1 MKKLFSGILVCLL
14 LAVSLFTTGCF
25 NLPGLGGDDTGSL
38 LYPSGTIAGYKVC
51 YKPAQYNFER
61 LFLTYSN
68 NIVRDLF
75 TYFTFY
81 NYKKYEYNEETK
93 NYQLITNFP
102 TITED
107 NYLTF
112 WDEALNLD
120 RIRYQPKFISENEYY
135 TYDDVAWNWSFGDK
149 VDGLINILTYSETN
163 GQIEKNYLNLIDFLT
178 NIESYSNPN
187 LNDIINIYATVL
199 EYNIY
204 ELVLGRT
211 PTAPLIQISDTA
223 TTVLDSVKVT
233 LNGKLVDGTTA
244 TRDEIMGSIQEE
256 FSLYGTYVG
265 FSERDREN
273 LTNYILETV
282 IGDQIVNN
290 LKYNKN
296 NEYQTKVAEIINSSN
311 PTLNQ
316 DVEEGQEP
324 PRDFF
329 DPYPASKIK
338 DFNGTAFY
346 INGGIDENGNM
357 SNTNAFDHIQS
368 AEYQSFVIMPE
379 QEDLELCALWLAFES
394 EQPIDAVIRVRYYDG
409 NGRLFETAKQNISMS
424 GEEFNAETDIIMMDL
439 VYSEITDTELDTSV
453 DMTLDNFDNDLDGG
467 ILKADD
473 IDGKYVSGA
482 LANYYNIIESD
493 SGFGAIGVLNHNKIP
508 FSYMEI
514 VIDVIKDPNQPQATY
529 PFKMGVVGIFP
540 TAK

>member
-1 MKKLFSGILVCLL
+1 MKKLFSGILVCFLI
-14 LAVSLFTTGCF
+14 AVSFLTTGCF
-25 NLPGLGGDDTGSL
+25 NLPGGDDTGSL
-38 LYPSGTIAGYKVC
+38 LYPSGTISGYKVC

-61 LFLTYSN
+61 LFESYSN
-68 NIVRDLF
+68 NIIDELF
-75 TYFTFY
+75 NYFTFSSIRDIDQDNISESDY
-81 NYKKYEYNEETK
+81 NIIWEN
-93 NYQLITNFP
+93 Q
-102 TITED
+102 
-107 NYLTF
+107 
-112 WDEALNLD
+112 ALKVD
-120 RIRYQPKFISENEYY
+120 RIRYQPQLINENGIYYY
-135 TYDDVAWNWSFGDK
+135 TYDNIFWNWSFGK
-149 VDGLINILTYSETN
+149 NLSFFETYLN
-163 GQIEKNYLNLIDFLT
+163 VNYKQIEKTDNNLRLLINHYNTLINDNF
-178 NIESYSNPN
+178 NMVISIYS
-187 LNDIINIYATVL
+187 TVL

-211 PTAPLIQISDTA
+211 PTAPVVEISDTA

-233 LNGKLVDGTTA
+233 LNGQTVDGTTN
-244 TRDEIMGSIQEE
+244 TRDSIITPIQEE

-265 FSERDREN
+265 FSERDKEN
-273 LTNYILETV
+273 LANYILETV

-290 LKYNKN
+290 PTYNKN

-346 INGGIDENGNM
+346 INGGVDENGN
-357 SNTNAFDHIQS
+357 SANNAFDHIQS

-379 QEDLELCALWLAFES
+379 QEDLSLCALWLAFES
-394 EQPIDAVIRVRYYDG
+394 EQPIDAVIRVRYYNG
-409 NGRLFETAKQNISMS
+409 AGRLFETAKQQISMS
-424 GEEFNAETDIIMMDL
+424 GDPFDATTDIVMMDL
-439 VYSEITDTELDTSV
+439 VYNEISDTELDTEV
-453 DMTLDNFDNDLDGG
+453 DMILDPFDNELDGG

-473 IDGKYVSGA
+473 IDGKYVTGA

-493 SGFGAIGVLNHNKIP
+493 SGFGAIGVLNHNRIP

-514 VIDVIKDPNQPQATY
+514 VIDVIKDPNEPQATY

-540 TAK
+540 TAE

>member
-75 TYFTFY
+75 AYFTFY
-81 NYKKYEYNEETK
+81 DYKKYEYNEETK
-93 NYQLITNFP
+93 NYQLITKFP
-102 TITED
+102 TVTES
-107 NYLTF
+107 NYLEV
-112 WDEALNLD
+112 WEEALNID

-149 VDGLINILTYSETN
+149 VDGLVNILTYSETN
-163 GQIEKNYLNLIDFLT
+163 GQIEKNYLNLVDFLT

-187 LNDIINIYATVL
+187 LNDIINIYSTVL

-211 PTAPLIQISDTA
+211 PTVPVIQISDNA
-223 TTVLDSVKVT
+223 TTVLDSVVVT
-233 LNGKLVDGTTA
+233 LNGIKVDGSETTRNSLI
-244 TRDEIMGSIQEE
+244 TPIQEE

-296 NEYQTKVAEIINSSN
+296 NEYQTKVAEIIENSN

-338 DFNGTAFY
+338 DTISLDTKKKRLAELNKLVNKYALLNNQKYKNKIVEVLIEAPSDKNGKY
-346 INGGIDENGNM
+346 MG
-357 SNTNAFDHIQS
+357 
-368 AEYQSFVIMPE
+368 Y
-379 QEDLELCALWLAFES
+379 
-394 EQPIDAVIRVRYYDG
+394 
-409 NGRLFETAKQNISMS
+409 
-424 GEEFNAETDIIMMDL
+424 
-439 VYSEITDTELDTSV
+439 TDTMKLVNV
-453 DMTLDNFDNDLDGG
+453 DCNSKYL
-467 ILKADD
+467 
-473 IDGKYVSGA
+473 GKIVKVK
-482 LANYYNIIESD
+482 IES
-493 SGFGAIGVLNHNKIP
+493 
-508 FSYMEI
+508 
-514 VIDVIKDPNQPQATY
+514 IKTWSMD
-529 PFKMGVVGIFP
+529 GVVVND
-540 TAK
+540 K

>member
-1 MKKLFSGILVCLL
+1 MKKLFSGILVCFLI
-14 LAVSLFTTGCF
+14 AVSFLTTGCF
-25 NLPGLGGDDTGSL
+25 NLPGGDDTGSL
-38 LYPSGTIAGYKVC
+38 LYPSGTISGYKVC
-51 YKPAQYNFER
+51 YKPSIYDFGEIFEQFSDNVISA
-61 LFLTYSN
+61 LY
-68 NIVRDLF
+68 D
-75 TYFTFY
+75 YFTFD
-81 NYKKYEYNEETK
+81 NIRDIDENNISDSEYN
-93 NYQLITNFP
+93 
-102 TITED
+102 TIWE
-107 NYLTF
+107 NQ
-112 WDEALNLD
+112 ALKVD
-120 RIRYQPKFISENEYY
+120 RIRYQPQLVPDEDGVYYY
-135 TYDDVAWNWSFGDK
+135 TYDNVSWNWTFGK
-149 VDGLINILTYSETN
+149 NIDSLATYLYSSE
-163 GQIEKNYLNLIDFLT
+163 GIEKNNNNLRSLI
-178 NIESYSNPN
+178 NHYKNYEISYFNQI
-187 LNDIINIYATVL
+187 LFIYSTVL

-211 PTAPLIQISDTA
+211 PTTPVIEVSDTA
-223 TTVLDSVKVT
+223 TTVIDSVKVT
-233 LNGKLVDGTTA
+233 LNEKIVDGTTT
-244 TRDEIMGSIQEE
+244 TRDEIMGPIKEE

-290 LKYNKN
+290 PTYNKN

-346 INGGIDENGNM
+346 INGGVDENGN
-357 SNTNAFDHIQS
+357 SANNAFDHIPS

-379 QEDLELCALWLAFES
+379 QEDLSLCALWLAFES
-394 EQPIDAVIRVRYYDG
+394 EQPIDAVIRVRYYNG
-409 NGRLFETAKQNISMS
+409 AGRLFETAKQQISMS
-424 GEEFNAETDIIMMDL
+424 GDPFDATTDIVMMDL
-439 VYSEITDTELDTSV
+439 VYNEISDTELDTEV
-453 DMTLDNFDNDLDGG
+453 DMILDSFDNELDGG
-467 ILKADD
+467 ILKADE
-473 IDGKYVSGA
+473 IDGKYVTGA

-493 SGFGAIGVLNHNKIP
+493 SGFGAIGVLNHNRIP

-514 VIDVIKDPNQPQATY
+514 VIDVIKDPNEPQATY

-540 TAK
+540 TAE

>member
-1 MKKLFSGILVCLL
+1 MKKLFSGILVCFLV
-14 LAVSLFTTGCF
+14 AVSFLTTGCF
-25 NLPGLGGDDTGSL
+25 NLPGGDDTGNL
-38 LYPSGTIAGYKVC
+38 LYPSGTISGYKVC
-51 YKPAQYNFER
+51 YKPTQYNFER
-61 LFLTYSN
+61 LFLTFSD
-68 NIVRDLF
+68 NIVSNLF

-81 NYKKYEYNEETK
+81 NYRFDDEN
-93 NYQLITNFP
+93 NFP
-102 TITED
+102 GVSED
-107 NYLTF
+107 NYLTI

-120 RIRYQPKFISENEYY
+120 RVRYQPKFVNDEDGVQYY
-135 TYDDVAWNWSFGDK
+135 TYDNVGWNWSFGDNIEF
-149 VDGLINILTYSETN
+149 LINPLISSGTN
-163 GQIEKNYLNLIDFLT
+163 GKLEKNKNILEDFLARIAEY
-178 NIESYSNPN
+178 NIYY
-187 LNDIINIYATVL
+187 LNDIISIYSTVL

-211 PTAPLIQISDTA
+211 PTAPVIEISDTA
-223 TTVLDSVKVT
+223 TTVLESVKVT
-233 LNGKLVDGTTA
+233 LNSQIVDGTTT
-244 TRDEIMGSIQEE
+244 TRDTIMDPIQEE

-290 LKYNKN
+290 PTYNKN
-296 NEYQTKVAEIINSSN
+296 NEYQTKVAEIIENAN
-311 PTLNQ
+311 PTSNQ

-346 INGGIDENGNM
+346 INGGIDENGNL

-379 QEDLELCALWLAFES
+379 QEDLSLCALWLAFES
-394 EQPIDAVIRVRYYDG
+394 EQPIDAVIRVRYYNG
-409 NGRLFETAKQNISMS
+409 AGRLFETAKQQISMS
-424 GEEFNAETDIIMMDL
+424 GDPFDATTDIVMMDL
-439 VYSEITDTELDTSV
+439 VYNEISDTELDTEV
-453 DMTLDNFDNDLDGG
+453 DMILDPFDNELDGG

-473 IDGKYVSGA
+473 IDGKYVTGT
-482 LANYYNIIESD
+482 LAHYYNIIESD
-493 SGFGAIGVLNHNKIP
+493 SGFGAIGVLNHNRIP

-514 VIDVIKDPNQPQATY
+514 VIDVIKDPNEPQATY

-540 TAK
+540 TAE

>member
-1 MKKLFSGILVCLL
+1 MKKIFNTILVCFLI
-14 LAVSLFTTGCF
+14 AVSFFTTGCF
-25 NLPGLGGDDTGSL
+25 YVPGISGDNTGSL
-38 LYPSGTIAGYKVC
+38 LYPYGTIAGYKVC

-61 LFLTYSN
+61 LFLSYSN

-81 NYKKYEYNEETK
+81 NYRFYDVD
-93 NYQLITNFP
+93 NFP
-102 TITED
+102 VVTES
-107 NYLTF
+107 NYLTI
-112 WDEALNLD
+112 WEEALNLD
-120 RIRYQPKFISENEYY
+120 RVRYQPQFVYENDVRYY
-135 TYDDVAWNWSFGDK
+135 TYDNVSWNWSFGDGIE
-149 VDGLINILTYSETN
+149 GLINPLTFSETN
-163 GQIEKNYLNLIDFLT
+163 GKIMTSDRSNLENFLMYIDGYISLV
-178 NIESYSNPN
+178 N
-187 LNDIINIYATVL
+187 IINIYSTVL

-211 PTAPLIQISDTA
+211 PTSPVVEISDTA

-233 LNGKLVDGTTA
+233 LNGQTVDGTTN
-244 TRDEIMGSIQEE
+244 TRDSIITPIQEE
-256 FSLYGTYVG
+256 FSQYGTYVG
-265 FSERDREN
+265 FTERDREN

-290 LKYNKN
+290 SKYNKN
-296 NEYQTKVAEIINSSN
+296 NEYQTKVAEIVYNSN
-311 PTLNQ
+311 PTASSS
-316 DVEEGQEP
+316 DDSI
-324 PRDFF
+324 RDFF

-346 INGGIDENGNM
+346 INGGVDENGN
-357 SNTNAFDHIQS
+357 SANNSFDHIQS

-379 QEDLELCALWLAFES
+379 QEDLTLCALWLAFES

-409 NGRLFETAKQNISMS
+409 AGRLFETARQPISMS
-424 GEEFNAETDIIMMDL
+424 GDPFNAVSDIIMVDL

-453 DMTLDNFDNDLDGG
+453 DMSLDIFDNSLDNG
-467 ILKADD
+467 ILEADE
-473 IDGKYVSGA
+473 IDGKYVTGE
-482 LANYYNIIESD
+482 LANYYNIIESE
-493 SGFGAIGVLNHNKIP
+493 SGFGAIGVLNHNRIP

-540 TAK
+540 TAE

>member
-1 MKKLFSGILVCLL
+1 MKKLFSGILVCFLI
-14 LAVSLFTTGCF
+14 AVSFLTTGCF
-25 NLPGLGGDDTGSL
+25 NLPGGDDTGSL
-38 LYPSGTIAGYKVC
+38 LYPSGTISGYKVC

-61 LFLTYSN
+61 LFLSYSN

-81 NYKKYEYNEETK
+81 NYRFYDETGTLQ
-93 NYQLITNFP
+93 YNFP
-102 TITED
+102 VVTES
-107 NYLTF
+107 NYLAI
-112 WDEALNLD
+112 WDGALNLD
-120 RIRYQPKFISENEYY
+120 RVRYQPQFVYENDVQYY
-135 TYDDVAWNWSFGDK
+135 TYEDISWNWSFGKDIE
-149 VDGLINILTYSETN
+149 GLRNPFQRSGNL
-163 GQIEKNYLNLIDFLT
+163 IEKNTDNLKAFLNSINDFIELDSIT
-178 NIESYSNPN
+178 NIYS
-187 LNDIINIYATVL
+187 TVL

-211 PTAPLIQISDTA
+211 PTAPVIEISDTA
-223 TTVLDSVKVT
+223 TTVLESVKVT
-233 LNGKLVDGTTA
+233 LNGQTVDGTTN
-244 TRDEIMGSIQEE
+244 TRDSIITPIQEE

-296 NEYQTKVAEIINSSN
+296 NEYQTKVAEIIENAN
-311 PTLNQ
+311 PTSNQ

-346 INGGIDENGNM
+346 INGGVDENGN
-357 SNTNAFDHIQS
+357 SANNAFDHIQS

-379 QEDLELCALWLAFES
+379 QEDLSLCALWLAFES
-394 EQPIDAVIRVRYYDG
+394 EQPIDAVIRVRYYNG
-409 NGRLFETAKQNISMS
+409 AGRLFETAKQQISMS
-424 GEEFNAETDIIMMDL
+424 GDPFDATTDIVMMDL
-439 VYSEITDTELDTSV
+439 VYNEISDTELDTEV
-453 DMTLDNFDNDLDGG
+453 DMILDPFDNELDGG

-473 IDGKYVSGA
+473 IDGKYVTGA

-493 SGFGAIGVLNHNKIP
+493 SGFGAIGVLNHNRIP

-514 VIDVIKDPNQPQATY
+514 VIDVIKDPNEPQATY

-540 TAK
+540 TAE

>member
-1 MKKLFSGILVCLL
+1 MRKLFSGILVCLL

-120 RIRYQPKFISENEYY
+120 RIRLQPKFITEDSVQYY
-135 TYDDVAWNWSFGDK
+135 TYDDRSWNWTFGKNIGDYFNPVITSENGK
-149 VDGLINILTYSETN
+149 INKGDYKYLQE
-163 GQIEKNYLNLIDFLT
+163 YLNAISSSYNTLD
-178 NIESYSNPN
+178 NITAIYS
-187 LNDIINIYATVL
+187 TVL

-211 PTAPLIQISDTA
+211 PTAPVIQISDTA
-223 TTVLDSVKVT
+223 TTVLSSVVVT
-233 LNGKLVDGTTA
+233 LNGITVDGSETTRNSLI
-244 TRDEIMGSIQEE
+244 TPIQEE

-282 IGDQIVNN
+282 IGDQIVDNPS
-290 LKYNKN
+290 YNKN

-346 INGGIDENGNM
+346 VNGGIDENGNLA
-357 SNTNAFDHIQS
+357 NNAFDHIQS

-473 IDGKYVSGA
+473 IDGKYVTGA

-540 TAK
+540 TA

>member
-1 MKKLFSGILVCLL
+1 MKKLFSGILVCFLV
-14 LAVSLFTTGCF
+14 AVSFLTTGCF
-25 NLPGLGGDDTGSL
+25 NLPGGDDTGSL
-38 LYPSGTIAGYKVC
+38 LYPSGTISGYKVC

-61 LFLTYSN
+61 LFESYSN
-68 NIVRDLF
+68 NIIRDLF

-81 NYKKYEYNEETK
+81 NYKFYDETDTI
-93 NYQLITNFP
+93 QDNFP
-102 TITED
+102 VVTES
-107 NYLTF
+107 NYLAI

-120 RIRYQPKFISENEYY
+120 RVRYQPKFVNENGVQYY
-135 TYDDVAWNWSFGDK
+135 TYDNVFWDWTFGKQIFQFETFLLNNGKIDK
-149 VDGLINILTYSETN
+149 DEANIRNIIVYYQSLLINNFNQVISIYS
-163 GQIEKNYLNLIDFLT
+163 
-178 NIESYSNPN
+178 
-187 LNDIINIYATVL
+187 TVL

-211 PTAPLIQISDTA
+211 PTGPIIEISDTA

-233 LNGKLVDGTTA
+233 LNGQTVDGTTN
-244 TRDEIMGSIQEE
+244 TRDSIITPIQEE

-290 LKYNKN
+290 SMYNQN
-296 NEYQTKVAEIINSSN
+296 NEYQTKVAEIIENAN
-311 PTLNQ
+311 PTSNQ

-346 INGGIDENGNM
+346 INGGIDENGNL

-379 QEDLELCALWLAFES
+379 QEDLSLCALWLAFES
-394 EQPIDAVIRVRYYDG
+394 EQPIDAVIRVRYYNG
-409 NGRLFETAKQNISMS
+409 AGRLFETAKQQISMS
-424 GEEFNAETDIIMMDL
+424 GDPFDATTDIVMMDL
-439 VYSEITDTELDTSV
+439 VYNEISDTELDTEV
-453 DMTLDNFDNDLDGG
+453 DMILDPFDNELDGG

-473 IDGKYVSGA
+473 IDGKYVTGA

-493 SGFGAIGVLNHNKIP
+493 SGFGAIGVLNHNRIP

-514 VIDVIKDPNQPQATY
+514 VIDVIKDPNEPQATY

-540 TAK
+540 TAE